1 MRYFYIKIG
10 KIEKIPF
17 DFISLSYLQFSEFK
31 LKKYFIFK
39 LSTPNIR
46 SSKKKLK
53 IYFVVFE
60 KFKIINIFVYN

>member
-10 KIEKIPF
+10 KIENIPF